1 MTIYGTPAGT
11 PLNQTGGF
19 QGTQPGNPVQATLSP
34 VNPGVGMFPP
44 NSNNAS
50 GDSLMASASRGTL
63 PLNAQGVGYGVTMQ
77 GGSFATAGGRTFAEA
92 LSIGD
97 RNGTGGQTG
106 VGDTLN
112 SDANGGNS
120 LGAGGSN
127 QTEGPTS
134 GESSQASTQQPS
146 GTLTL
151 ATTPAVV
158 YGG

>member
-1 MTIYGTPAGT
+1 MTIFGTPGGT
-11 PLNQTGGF
+11 PLNTSFF
-19 QGTQPGNPVQATLSP
+19 QGTAPGNPVQASLQI

-50 GDSLMASASRGTL
+50 GDSVLASAARGAL
-63 PLNAQGVGYGVTMQ
+63 PLNAQGSGYGVTMQ
-77 GGSFATAGGRTFAEA
+77 VGAGPGASGGRTVAEA

-97 RNGTGGQTG
+97 RNGTGAQVG
-106 VGDTLN
+106 VDSLN

-120 LGAGGSN
+120 LGAGGAN

-134 GESSQASTQQPS
+134 GQASQASAQQPTNTFTQPAS
-146 GTLTL
+146 
-151 ATTPAVV
+151 TPV

>member
-1 MTIYGTPAGT
+1 MTTYGTPYGT
-11 PLNQTGGF
+11 TLNSSGF

-50 GDSLMASASRGTL
+50 GDSVLASASRGTL
-63 PLNAQGVGYGVTMQ
+63 PLNAQGTGYGLTSQ
-77 GGSFATAGGRTFAEA
+77 AGSFAVAGGRTIAEA

-97 RNGTGGQTG
+97 RNGSGMQVG
-106 VGDTLN
+106 VDSLN

-120 LGAGGSN
+120 LGAGGAN

-134 GESSQASTQQPS
+134 GEGSQASTQQPVN
-146 GTLTL
+146 TLTL
-151 ATTPAVV
+151 AATPSAV

>member
-50 GDSLMASASRGTL
+50 GDSIMASASRATL
-63 PLNAQGVGYGVTMQ
+63 PLNAQGSGYGVTTQ
-77 GGSFATAGGRTFAEA
+77 VGAGPGASGGRTMAEA

-97 RNGTGGQTG
+97 RNGSGAQVG
-106 VGDTLN
+106 VDSLN
-112 SDANGGNS
+112 SDANGGQS
-120 LGAGGSN
+120 LGAGGAN

-134 GESSQASTQQPS
+134 GEGNQASTQQPVN
-146 GTLTL
+146 TLTL
-151 ATTPAVV
+151 QGGAVPI